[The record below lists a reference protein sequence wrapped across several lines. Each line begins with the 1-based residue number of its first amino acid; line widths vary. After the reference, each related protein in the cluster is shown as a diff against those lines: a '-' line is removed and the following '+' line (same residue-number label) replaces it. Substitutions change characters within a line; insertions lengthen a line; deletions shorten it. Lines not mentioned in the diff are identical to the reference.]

1 MSEHTKV
8 FVSSYL
14 PTTETVEHVK
24 VFTEIGIV
32 GLWLIFVYILSIWL
46 VLGTLSSHQFQDQ
59 IRRNSRNI
67 EASETPSDL
76 NQRKTVASIVRL
88 LESYETVQ
96 RSRQITNQEFQDT
109 EARINE
115 ISNEIDSEQVKSD
128 KLSAQ
133 FYSTVDKTK
142 REFIRSGGQFLG
154 PESQSP
160 DPDLVLSTAQK
171 AYPDNQPLMKL
182 VESAG
187 DVLFKWNEANDNIR
201 RLENSLDK
209 IKNRRDELI
218 DGLKVLRAEE
228 DKLFRSERER
238 DYISEL
244 LSLND
249 FGFAFLATMP
259 TQLLTLILTL
269 SMGALGSV
277 IYLTRTFFDRQA
289 AAPFSFYLFRP
300 FLGMVTAVAIFVL
313 AKAGQISISDASLSQ
328 GISENLNPFLI
339 SFLAVLS
346 GLFSEHAY
354 ERIQRAGWAIF
365 RSGDSSESKDRWA
378 YRVQAEI
385 DAQSKDK
392 NDLVKFLRVPS
403 EAIND
408 WLDEKQMV
416 PEDSQDIIAA
426 WLGRERRELFSD
438 QAAVKVQSP

>member
-67 EASETPSDL
+67 EASETPSEL

-88 LESYETVQ
+88 LESYENVQ
-96 RSRQITNQEFQDT
+96 RSRQTANQEFQDT

-115 ISNEIDSEQVKSD
+115 FSNEIDSKRMRSD
-128 KLSAQ
+128 ELWGK
-133 FYSTVDKTK
+133 YDSTVQKIK
-142 REFIRSGGQFLG
+142 REFIRLGGRFPG

-160 DPDLVLSTAQK
+160 GVDLVLSTAQR
-171 AYPDNQPLMKL
+171 AFPDNQPLMNL
-182 VESAG
+182 VESVG
-187 DVLFKWNEANDNIR
+187 DAQFKWSEVEDNIGR
-201 RLENSLDK
+201 LSTSLANLTNRREELIGRLEAL
-209 IKNRRDELI
+209 
-218 DGLKVLRAEE
+218 GAEE

-277 IYLTRTFFDRQA
+277 IYLTRTFFDRRA

-392 NDLVKFLRVPS
+392 NDLVKFLRVPP

>member
-1 MSEHTKV
+1 MSDQTKV
-8 FVSSYL
+8 FGSSYL
-14 PTTETVEHVK
+14 PTVETVEHVK
-24 VFTEIGIV
+24 VFTGIGVV
-32 GLWLIFVYILSIWL
+32 GLWLLFVYIFSIWL

-59 IRRNSRNI
+59 IRRDSRNI
-67 EASETPSDL
+67 EASETQSQL
-76 NQRKTVASIVRL
+76 NKSQTVASIVRL
-88 LESYETVQ
+88 LDSYETGQ
-96 RSRQITNQEFQDT
+96 LSRQITNQEFQNT
-109 EARINE
+109 EERINE
-115 ISNEIDSEQVKSD
+115 VSNEIDSEQVKSD
-128 KLSAQ
+128 KLWAQYDSA
-133 FYSTVDKTK
+133 VDKTK

-160 DPDLVLSTAQK
+160 NADLVLSLAQR
-171 AYPDNQPLMKL
+171 AFPDDQPLMKL

-187 DVLFKWNEANDNIR
+187 DALFKWNETNDNIS
-201 RLENSLDK
+201 RLENSLVK
-209 IKNRRDELI
+209 LKNRRKDLI
-218 DGLKVLRAEE
+218 GRLEVLRDEE
-228 DKLFRSERER
+228 NKLFKSERER

-277 IYLTRTFFDRQA
+277 IYLTRTFFDRRT

-328 GISENLNPFLI
+328 GNSENLNPFLI

-354 ERIQRAGWAIF
+354 ERIQKAGWAIF
-365 RSGDSSESKDRWA
+365 RSGDNGESKDRWA

-385 DAQSKDK
+385 NAQGKDK
-392 NDLVKFLRVPS
+392 DELVKFLRVPP
-403 EAIND
+403 EAIGD

-416 PEDSQDIIAA
+416 PEDAQNIIAA

-438 QAAVKVQSP
+438 QGAAEIQSP